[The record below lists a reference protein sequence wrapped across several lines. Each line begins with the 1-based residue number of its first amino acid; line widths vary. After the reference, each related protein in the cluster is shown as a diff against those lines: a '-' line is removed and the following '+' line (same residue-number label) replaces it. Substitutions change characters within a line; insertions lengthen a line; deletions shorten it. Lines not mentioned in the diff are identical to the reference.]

1 MVTCDIKLV
10 TGHNQFLK
18 VLLCVNPAL
27 LLGIV
32 HQRHRKQL
40 VMYVYEQC
48 LCKKSSRLGLNPS
61 QALWCMVSLENW
73 IWMGMDCFK
82 SLVLTANTMF

>member
-27 LLGIV
+27 PLGIV
-32 HQRHRKQL
+32 HPRYRKQL

-48 LCKKSSRLGLNPS
+48 LCKKSFQVRTQDQPGTVVHGVTQRLDMDGYGLL
-61 QALWCMVSLENW
+61 QELGA
-73 IWMGMDCFK
+73 DC
-82 SLVLTANTMF
+82 

>member
-18 VLLCVNPAL
+18 VFLFVNPAL
-27 LLGIV
+27 PLGIV
-32 HQRHRKQL
+32 SQRYRKQL

-48 LCKKSSRLGLNPS
+48 LCKKEFQVRTQDQPGTVVHGVTRKLVMDVYGFLQELG
-61 QALWCMVSLENW
+61 A
-73 IWMGMDCFK
+73 DC
-82 SLVLTANTMF
+82 